1 MWTINFTICFHQLQL
16 SRSCDPAMSG
26 WTVSFQDILAPL
38 HEVVRL
44 KTQLRV
50 CLVLLGQVRSD
61 IGVISADITNPLSSA
76 TETITQVLQRLDILE
91 QGLLEALEVQL
102 GYFVQQHGRLNDN

>member
-1 MWTINFTICFHQLQL
+1 MWTINSTICFHQLQL
-16 SRSCDPAMSG
+16 SRSCDPAVSG

-50 CLVLLGQVRSD
+50 CLVFLDQESRNSQMDTFLGPSNSLWWYSRERSRQ
-61 IGVISADITNPLSSA
+61 SSGHVVSK
-76 TETITQVLQRLDILE
+76 I
-91 QGLLEALEVQL
+91 
-102 GYFVQQHGRLNDN
+102 